1 MQNIQIQTA
10 KTYRKMAEI
19 NNESQYEALI
29 QRIEELLMVVSN
41 ETPITD
47 RNYIELDVISNLVEE
62 YEEKYYPVKM
72 PTLPEVIREEMTER
86 GLSQKELAELLGVS
100 PPRIS
105 EYMNGK
111 SEPTLKVARLLH
123 RKLDIDPDILLS

>member
-1 MQNIQIQTA
+1 MQNIRTQIV
-10 KTYRKMAEI
+10 KIFRKMAEI
-19 NNESQYEALI
+19 NTDSQYEALI

-72 PTLPEVIREEMTER
+72 PTLPEVIR
-86 GLSQKELAELLGVS
+86 AH
-100 PPRIS
+100 I
-105 EYMNGK
+105 K
-111 SEPTLKVARLLH
+111 SCPAFAPEAGY
-123 RKLDIDPDILLS
+123 